1 MWAGQGQVWHGD
13 SSGIEQWV
21 DGAGQG
27 KTLSQRQ
34 RSQGGTGLVL
44 RQGPSKG
51 RVTTGGCPGAETVQ
65 GAGFEGAE
73 MGFGQS
79 AGAGC

>member
-34 RSQGGTGLVL
+34 RSQGGTGLVCYKL
-44 RQGPSKG
+44 DNAAGSQQG
-51 RVTTGGCPGAETVQ
+51 
-65 GAGFEGAE
+65 
-73 MGFGQS
+73 
-79 AGAGC
+79 

>member
-1 MWAGQGQVWHGD
+1 MYLLKGQGITWAGQGQGMVWHGD

-34 RSQGGTGLVL
+34 RSQGGTGLDCYKL
-44 RQGPSKG
+44 YNAAGSQQGYGGHG
-51 RVTTGGCPGAETVQ
+51 RV
-65 GAGFEGAE
+65 
-73 MGFGQS
+73 S
-79 AGAGC
+79 WD